1 MGLVNMHKEN
11 ILGRILKT
19 KKNST
24 IVVLG
29 QNGEGK
35 SRLLVNLV
43 NQAKYYSYGNV
54 IAVSTSPFDKFPIRT
69 VFKEIE
75 YNYVGVKGGGA
86 GNSILSLINSASLG
100 LLDYHNKNEGDIERI
115 LEFLGATSE
124 VEYIFKLNAAHSK
137 VYKQRTLFGKY
148 NYFIKN
154 PGSEAKLL
162 ECTDDEFENIETYL
176 HLLSGSADSNNNLRV
191 RLIIGKLAYIR
202 NQYERSY
209 DVNEIV
215 SLLLKFNLIKLI
227 DFKIEKINFGWMSLR
242 LASSGEQCIL
252 LSLLG
257 IAANISNNTL
267 ILIDEPEIS
276 LHPEWQERYI
286 SLLMKIFERY
296 HSCLFIIATH
306 SPQMVSKLNP
316 IGSYIYT
323 IQNDELLNAAEY
335 IKRSSDFQLA
345 NLFSAPGYKNE
356 YLTRVLISFLTSPEE
371 FMSDDKIFEIKNII
385 SLKKSLDSTD
395 PVNKLISIASKV
407 IARLA

>member
-1 MGLVNMHKEN
+1 MAIVTMRKEN
-11 ILGRILKT
+11 ILSRIKTT

-43 NQAKYYSYGNV
+43 NQAKYYSYNNV
-54 IAVSTSPFDKFPIRT
+54 IAVSTSPFDKFPIKT
-69 VFKEIE
+69 VFNEIK
-75 YNYVGVKGGGA
+75 YSYVGVKGGGT
-86 GNSILSLINSASLG
+86 GNSILSLISSASLG
-100 LLDYHNKNEGDIERI
+100 LLDYNNKNEGDIERI

-124 VEYIFKLNAAHSK
+124 VEYIFKLNTTHSK

-148 NYFIKN
+148 TYFIKN
-154 PGSEAKLL
+154 PGSEEKQL
-162 ECTDDEFENIETYL
+162 ECTDAEFEEIEKYL
-176 HLLSGSADSNNNLRV
+176 FLLNGSTDNNKNFRV

-209 DVNEIV
+209 DINEMI
-215 SLLLKFNLIKLI
+215 SILLKFNLIKLI

-257 IAANISNNTL
+257 ITANISNNTL

-296 HSCLFIIATH
+296 HSCMFVIATH
-306 SPQMVSKLNP
+306 SPQMVSKLTPVN
-316 IGSYIYT
+316 SYIYT
-323 IQNDELLNAAEY
+323 IQNDELLNASEY
-335 IKRSSDFQLA
+335 IKKSSDFQLA

-356 YLTRVLISFLTSPEE
+356 YLTRVLIGFLTNPEE
-371 FMSDDKIFEIKNII
+371 FMDDDKLSEIKNII
-385 SLKKSLDSTD
+385 ALRKNLDSSD
-395 PVNKLISIASKV
+395 PVYKLISIANKV
-407 IARLA
+407 IARLP